1 MTIPQRGEVWRADL
15 GMVAKVRP
23 VLVLSVP
30 FGERDYALFHVV
42 PHTTA
47 VRGSQFEAAVNVPW
61 LERGVFNIQG
71 SQSVPRS
78 NLLRLLG
85 TLKREEILLIEES
98 FRRWLQL

>member
-1 MTIPQRGEVWRADL
+1 MSVPQRGEVWRADL

-23 VLVLSVP
+23 VLIFSVA

-47 VRGSQFEAAVNVPW
+47 VRGSQFEVPLNVPW
-61 LERGVFNIQG
+61 LDDGVFNIQG

-78 NLLRLLG
+78 NLLRRLGSLDASQLTLL
-85 TLKREEILLIEES
+85 EAS
-98 FRRWLQL
+98 MRRWLQL

>member
-1 MTIPQRGEVWRADL
+1 MKVPLRRQVWLADL

-30 FGERDYALFHVV
+30 FGDNDYALFHIV

-47 VRGSQFEAAVNVPW
+47 VRDSQFEVAVNVLW
-61 LERGVFNIQG
+61 LQNGVFNIQG

-78 NLLRLLG
+78 NLVRTLG
-85 TLKREEILLIEES
+85 TLTDEQLAPVEES

>member
-1 MTIPQRGEVWRADL
+1 MNVPLRGQVWLADL

-23 VLVLSVP
+23 VLILSTP
-30 FGERDYALFHVV
+30 FADRDYALFHIV

-47 VRGSQFEAAVNVPW
+47 VRDSQFEVATNVPW
-61 LERGVFNIQG
+61 LQHGVFNIQG

-78 NLLRLLG
+78 ILLRSLG
-85 TLKREEILLIEES
+85 TLSNDQLTPIEAS